1 MSNITK
7 PNIDHTT
14 IEQVLVMGD
23 LARLTP
29 EQRNIYYKQVCESC
43 GLNPLTRPFEFITL
57 NGKLTLYARKDCTDQ
72 LRKIHTVSVRIIDR
86 SVMDDLMVVTA
97 EATDKTGRCD
107 SSIGAVSIA
116 NLRGEAKANAL
127 MKAETKARR
136 RVTLSICGLGFTDES
151 ELESIPN
158 ARPQI
163 ESAPTLR
170 PSDMIVQPREL
181 PAPPAPVAVAAPVVS
196 APAAIATPVIDAD
209 EDGASGY
216 CVIDVADIAEH
227 KNRAGVP
234 VWKITSAG
242 GQSYACSDATIV
254 SDLSDARAQD
264 RPIRIEWQRRRDRLL
279 ILDAK
284 VVAE

>member
-158 ARPQI
+158 ARAQI

-170 PSDMIVQPREL
+170 PSDMIVQQREL
-181 PAPPAPVAVAAPVVS
+181 PPAASTVVVAAPV
-196 APAAIATPVIDAD
+196 ATPAAAPESDPV

-216 CVIDVADIAEH
+216 TIIDVADIVEH

-234 VWKITSAG
+234 VWKVTSAG

-264 RPIRIEWQRRRDRLL
+264 RPVRIEWQRRRDRLL

>member
-1 MSNITK
+1 
-7 PNIDHTT
+7 
-14 IEQVLVMGD
+14 
-23 LARLTP
+23 
-29 EQRNIYYKQVCESC
+29 
-43 GLNPLTRPFEFITL
+43 
-57 NGKLTLYARKDCTDQ
+57 
-72 LRKIHTVSVRIIDR
+72 
-86 SVMDDLMVVTA
+86 MDDLMVVTA

-163 ESAPTLR
+163 ESAPTFR
-170 PSDMIVQPREL
+170 PSDMIVQQREL
-181 PAPPAPVAVAAPVVS
+181 PPAASPVVVAAPV
-196 APAAIATPVIDAD
+196 ATPAAAPESDPV

-216 CVIDVADIAEH
+216 TIIDVADIAEH

-234 VWKITSAG
+234 VWKVTSAG

-264 RPIRIEWQRRRDRLL
+264 RPVRIEWQRRRDRLL

>member
-7 PNIDHTT
+7 TNIDHTT

-170 PSDMIVQPREL
+170 PSDMIVQQREL
-181 PAPPAPVAVAAPVVS
+181 PPAASTVVVAAPV
-196 APAAIATPVIDAD
+196 ATPAAAPESDPV

-216 CVIDVADIAEH
+216 TIIDVADIAEH

-234 VWKITSAG
+234 VWKVTSAG

-264 RPIRIEWQRRRDRLL
+264 RPVRIEWQRRRDRLL

>member
-158 ARPQI
+158 ARAQI

-170 PSDMIVQPREL
+170 PSDMIVQQREL
-181 PAPPAPVAVAAPVVS
+181 PPAASTVVVAAPV
-196 APAAIATPVIDAD
+196 ATPAAAPESDPV

-216 CVIDVADIAEH
+216 TIIDVADIVEH

-234 VWKITSAG
+234 VWKVTSAG

-264 RPIRIEWQRRRDRLL
+264 RPVRLEWQRRRDRLL

>member
-170 PSDMIVQPREL
+170 PSDMIVQQREL
-181 PAPPAPVAVAAPVVS
+181 PPAASTVVVAAPV
-196 APAAIATPVIDAD
+196 ATPAAAPESDPV

-216 CVIDVADIAEH
+216 TIIDVADIAEH

-234 VWKITSAG
+234 VWKVTSAG

-264 RPIRIEWQRRRDRLL
+264 RPVRIEWQRRRDRLL